1 MTETNF
7 SLKLN
12 TSKELHTSYTVVKN
26 KTCFAN
32 ANAKVNVKAHRCA
45 NGALAFSLRA
55 IFLQILNFTTQTPC

>member
-12 TSKELHTSYTVVKN
+12 TLKELHTSYTVVKN
-26 KTCFAN
+26 KTCF